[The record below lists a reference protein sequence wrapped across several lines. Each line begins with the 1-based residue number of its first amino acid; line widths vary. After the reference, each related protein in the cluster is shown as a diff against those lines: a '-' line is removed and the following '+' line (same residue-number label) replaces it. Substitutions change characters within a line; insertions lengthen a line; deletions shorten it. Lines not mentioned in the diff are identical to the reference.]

1 MTTRFL
7 IWLIFPLILISGQ
20 VFAQSTEPAVLIA
33 DRMYIQTDGL
43 LVAEGN
49 VEAHQGDI
57 QMTARKVTYDQE
69 EDVLQVFGPIRL
81 TNSDGKTTVFA
92 DEAAMDPQ
100 LVNGLMLGARLVLDR
115 QLQLAAVELN
125 RSEGRYTHLYKVAA
139 TSCQICGDQTPIW
152 QIRAKE
158 VVHDAEERQ
167 LYFTNAQFVVFDL
180 PIVVVPK
187 LRVPDPTRDRATGF
201 LIPYG
206 RSSSVLGSGFK
217 VPYFIELGD
226 HRDLTLTPYMSSET
240 TTLEYRYRQAFF
252 DGRLK
257 AEGAFSS
264 DTIKPAEL
272 RYYLFAN
279 GNTGL
284 PLGYDLSYDIEATSD
299 TAYLLNYRYSGK
311 DRLDSAIDIRRIEH
325 NLAVEGEFIHYQTL
339 RITEKNST
347 QPTILAE
354 IAYQK
359 RIPDAFWG
367 GELRLTADAH
377 AHYRDSNI
385 NVVGRDV
392 SRAHASAHWLRSGAL
407 ENGLLMDLHGQLE
420 VSAGEVAQD
429 DTVDQTVFNVTP
441 AIYSNFRWP
450 LGKTT
455 DTASFIFE
463 PVVQFAWSDSVSEL
477 ANEESTRVE
486 FDEGNLLDFSR
497 FPAPDRTEEG
507 VRIAFG
513 GSWTRM
519 AHNGN
524 YARFSMG
531 RVIRDEADPDLPK
544 TSGLQG
550 VRSDWLVAGQLTT
563 PDGLELMSRGL
574 FNDDFEFSKAESRLS
589 WNANWGSLNAKYIW
603 LPVDLAVDRA
613 ELVSEVTLGTN
624 INLGRHW
631 TGSADWQY
639 DIADERIIRAGLGI
653 EYENECLDMRLAA
666 SRRFTDTSSVA
677 ASTDYDFRIGLRG
690 FGAGRSGSDVIRTC
704 GS

>member
-1 MTTRFL
+1 MITRLLF
-7 IWLIFPLILISGQ
+7 WLFIPFVLLAGQ
-20 VFAQSTEPAVLIA
+20 VSSQSSEPAVLIA
-33 DRMYIQTDGL
+33 DRMYIQTDGT

-49 VEAHQGDI
+49 VEAHQGTV
-57 QMTARKVTYDQE
+57 QMTARKVTYSQT
-69 EDVLQVFGPIRL
+69 EDRLQVFGPIQL
-81 TNSDGKTTVFA
+81 TDSAGNSTIYA
-92 DEAAMDPQ
+92 DEATMDPQ
-100 LVNGLMLGARLVLDR
+100 LINGLMLGARLVLDR

-125 RSEGRYTHLYKVAA
+125 RSDGRYTHLYKVAA
-139 TSCQICGDQTPIW
+139 TSCQVCGDQTPIW

-158 VVHDAEERQ
+158 VVHDEQEGQ

-187 LRVPDPTRDRATGF
+187 LRVPDPSRSRATGF
-201 LIPYG
+201 LIPSG
-206 RSSSVLGSGFK
+206 RSSSVLGTGYK
-217 VPYFIELGD
+217 IPYFIEMSD
-226 HRDLTLTPYMSSET
+226 HRDLTLTPYISTET
-240 TTLEYRYRQAFF
+240 TTLEFRYRQAFF
-252 DGRLK
+252 DGNLK

-264 DTIKPAEL
+264 DTLKPNET

-284 PLGYDLSYDIEATSD
+284 PLGYDLTYDIEATSD
-299 TAYLLNYRYSGK
+299 TAYLLHYGYSGK
-311 DRLDSAIDIRRIEH
+311 DRLDSALDIRRIEH
-325 NLAVEGEFIHYQTL
+325 NLLVEGEFINYHTL
-339 RITEKNST
+339 RITEENST

-354 IAYQK
+354 VAYQK
-359 RIPDAFWG
+359 RIPDAFLG

-392 SRAHASAHWLRSGAL
+392 SRAHASAHWLRSGAFD
-407 ENGLLMDLHGQLE
+407 NGLLVDMHGQLE
-420 VSAGEVAQD
+420 ISAGEVAQD
-429 DTVDQTVFNVTP
+429 NTIDQTIFNVTP
-441 AIYSNFRWP
+441 AVYSNFRWP

-455 DTASFIFE
+455 DTASFILE
-463 PVVQFAWSDSVSEL
+463 PVVQFAWSDSVAEL

-507 VRIAFG
+507 VRMAFG

-519 AHNGN
+519 AHDGN
-524 YARFSMG
+524 YARFSVG

-550 VRSDWLVAGQLTT
+550 IQSDWLVAGQIKS
-563 PDGLELMSRGL
+563 PSGVELISRAL
-574 FNDDFEFSKAESRLS
+574 FNDDFEFSKAESRLQ
-589 WNANWGSLNAKYIW
+589 WRPRWGSVSAKYIW
-603 LPVDLAVDRA
+603 LPVDPDVDRT
-613 ELVSEVTLGTN
+613 ELVSELSVATSLK
-624 INLGRHW
+624 LARHW
-631 TGSADWQY
+631 TGRVDWQY
-639 DIADERIIRAGLGI
+639 DISDERAIRAGLAL